1 MPRRRT
7 HKAPVNERLIGER
20 LREIRKRR
28 GLTQDELANKL
39 GINQTLVSQ
48 YERGK
53 LRMHGTLIA
62 AFAKALKV
70 SSDELLGLQRIRGN
84 GFIQDR
90 RLLRRLEKMDSLSR
104 SQKRALL
111 ATIDAFISAA
121 ER

>member
-28 GLTQDELANKL
+28 ELTQDELANKL

>member
-7 HKAPVNERLIGER
+7 HKAPVNETLIGER